1 MNVVNVSAYYTFN
14 HRRFSFPAAL
24 YQNYYQ
30 LRSAGSWLAG
40 VSVQS
45 GSIKTTDE
53 LKERSQ
59 VAPEVHLTFANVAF
73 GGGYGYNLVLGKRS
87 QWLLHLSAL
96 PSIVFYK
103 NNKLTV
109 NNNEM
114 RDHGLIFNMILNER
128 ASVVYHF
135 TPRFNAG
142 ASLIMSNS
150 LYDNGD
156 IKFNQNK
163 WLARAFFGVR
173 L

>member
-1 MNVVNVSAYYTFN
+1 M
-14 HRRFSFPAAL
+14 
-24 YQNYYQ
+24 
-30 LRSAGSWLAG
+30 
-40 VSVQS
+40 
-45 GSIKTTDE
+45 
-53 LKERSQ
+53 
-59 VAPEVHLTFANVAF
+59 APEVHLSFANVAF